1 MRSLPGLFPFRV
13 GLAALIGALLL
24 GVAAW
29 AMAAEPQQGGTM
41 KFVPHADLKVLDPVW
56 TTAYIT
62 RNHGYMVY
70 DVLFALDAQLHVQP
84 QMLDTWAVSADGLHY
99 TFRLRQG
106 LQFHDETPVTAEDA
120 VASLRRW
127 GQRDVLGKQL
137 MRATAQ
143 LVAVDNTT
151 LRLDLTEPFALVLE
165 ALAKP
170 STNVPFIMPARLATT
185 PANEQVKEVIGSGP
199 FKFVQEEWRPG
210 HRVVYV
216 RNPAYVPRA
225 EPASFGAGG
234 KQVYVDRVE
243 WLHIPDPAT
252 ASAALAAGEVDYW
265 ENPPVDFVSQLE
277 KNAQITVSLVDAM
290 GTQGML
296 RPNHLHPPFS
306 DKRARQA
313 LLYILD
319 QETYLRAA
327 IGNPT
332 FWRKC
337 AAYFICGSPWESAA
351 GAEPF
356 TKPREANVSWLYV
369 EKAKQLLKE
378 AGYDGRPVVLLDP
391 TDHPVMHAATLVTRE
406 LLTKAGINVDLQ
418 PMGWSTLVS
427 RRAEKKPPAEGGW
440 NLFHTWWL
448 AADMFSPAINAGIA
462 SDCDKAWFG
471 WPCSE
476 QMETLRAEWSRTQD
490 PAKQKALTD
499 EIQRLAYEEVPYVSW
514 GQWFLPSAYRTSVKG
529 VLPFPA
535 PIFWNVWL
543 DNR

>member
-1 MRSLPGLFPFRV
+1 MAAAPKPGGTLKVIPQV
-13 GLAALIGALLL
+13 GLR
-24 GVAAW
+24 
-29 AMAAEPQQGGTM
+29 
-41 KFVPHADLKVLDPVW
+41 VLDRVW

-84 QMLDTWAVSADGLHY
+84 QMVDTWEVSADGLHY

-106 LQFHDETPVTAEDA
+106 LQFHDGTPVTAEDV

-127 GQRDVLGKQL
+127 GQKDVLGKQL
-137 MRATAQ
+137 LRATAQ
-143 LVAVDNTT
+143 LQAVDNTT
-151 LRLDLTEPFALVLE
+151 LRLDLKEPFALVLD

-170 STNVPFIMPARLATT
+170 STNVPFIMPARLART
-185 PANEQVKEVIGSGP
+185 PVDAQITEAIGSGP
-199 FKFVQEEWRPG
+199 FRFVQEEWQPG
-210 HRVVYV
+210 HRVVYI
-216 RNPAYVPRA
+216 RNPDYVPRA

-252 ASAALAAGEVDYW
+252 ASAALAAGDVDYW
-265 ENPPVDFVSQLE
+265 ENPPVDFVAQLE
-277 KNAQITVSLVDAM
+277 KNAQITVSLVDAL
-290 GTQGML
+290 GTQGWL

-313 LLYILD
+313 LLYLLD

-327 IGNPT
+327 IGNAK
-332 FWRKC
+332 FWRTC

-356 TKPREANVSWLYV
+356 TKPREASVRWLYV

-378 AGYDGRPVVLLDP
+378 AGYDGQPVVVLDP
-391 TDHPVMHAATLVTRE
+391 TDLPHMHAATLVTRE

-418 PMGWSTLVS
+418 PMDWGTLLA

-448 AADMFSPAINAGIA
+448 AADVLSPAINAGVA
-462 SDCDKAWFG
+462 SDCDQAWFG
-471 WPCSE
+471 WPCSA
-476 QMETLRAEWSRTQD
+476 QMEQLRAEWARTQD
-490 PAKQKALTD
+490 PAKKKELTD
-499 EIQRLAYEEVPYVSW
+499 AIQRLAYEEVPYVSW
-514 GQWFLPSAYRTSVKG
+514 GQWSLPSAYRTYVKG
-529 VLPFPA
+529 VLPFPV

-543 DNR
+543 DKR